1 MSTYVYITQ
10 IMRESIARKAKT
22 SGGPLPVT
30 STPHCQ
36 TLVSNIL
43 SFLKSSCT
51 LDTKNKCP
59 DKG

>member
-1 MSTYVYITQ
+1 
-10 IMRESIARKAKT
+10 MRESIARKAKT